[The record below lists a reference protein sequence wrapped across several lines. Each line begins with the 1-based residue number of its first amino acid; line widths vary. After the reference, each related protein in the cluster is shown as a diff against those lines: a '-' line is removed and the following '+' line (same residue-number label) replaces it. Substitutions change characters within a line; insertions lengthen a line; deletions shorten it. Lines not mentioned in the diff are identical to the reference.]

1 MLEFI
6 GSLLLTPGTPIRLVL
21 AFPLIAGQR
30 YDTLIISQRRVNAGF
45 IFVGDKEM
53 TGEADMMFAIPP
65 ASATSCP
72 FANINLAVVNR
83 SDPVII
89 ETVTVD
95 GSAAE
100 TIQISGLK
108 A

>member
-6 GSLLLTPGTPIRLVL
+6 GSLLLTPGVPIRLVV

-30 YDTLIISQRRVNAGF
+30 YDTIIISQRRVNAGF
-45 IFVGDKEM
+45 IFVGDKAM
-53 TGEADMMFAIPP
+53 TGEVTMMVAVPP

-72 FANINLAVVNR
+72 FAEIDLSVVNR
-83 SDPVII
+83 SNPVII
-89 ETVTVD
+89 ETITVD